1 MGKDVILAFNQDDEL
16 IGAIGY
22 ILGTGEHEYED
33 IHVVQIQTLF
43 IEPFYRG
50 SRLFLRGLQFFLDRL
65 QEHDITV
72 TELRF
77 WTPALD
83 ELRSLIG
90 KFAQPAA
97 VATQAEFGALDEYRI
112 PYTDLLVFA
121 KKFKP
126 EFALPRPPRRLKEQ
140 TTC

>member
-1 MGKDVILAFNQDDEL
+1 MGKDAILAFNQDDKL
-16 IGAIGY
+16 VGAIGY
-22 ILGTGEHEYED
+22 ILGTGEQEYAD
-33 IHVVQIQTLF
+33 TDVIQIQTIF
-43 IEPFYRG
+43 IEPSYRG
-50 SRLFLRGLQFFLDRL
+50 TRLFLRGLQFFMERL
-65 QEHDITV
+65 QEHDTAV

-83 ELRSLIG
+83 ELRSLLG
-90 KFAQPAA
+90 KFAEPAV

-126 EFALPRPPRRLKEQ
+126 EVALLKPLRGLKEQ